1 MKLGFCSISDVK
13 MIVNTNLTDEQIN
26 SLIALADAEIIQKTG
41 ISNPQ
46 GEDAE
51 VFRKL
56 SMLKTAIMIK
66 LRDPHAI
73 AIGSY
78 RESHWPIPI
87 WQGEYDKLIS
97 RYIIPSE
104 KATEYKIEE
113 LKERWEE

>member
-1 MKLGFCSISDVK
+1 MGFCSVSDVR

-26 SLIALADAEIIQKTG
+26 TLIALADAEIIQKTG
-41 ISNPQ
+41 INNPQ
-46 GEDAE
+46 GEDVE

-87 WQGEYDKLIS
+87 WQGEYDRLIS
-97 RYIIPSE
+97 RYIIPYTDST
-104 KATEYKIEE
+104 KYKTEE
-113 LKERWEE
+113 LREKWGE